1 MLAICIAY
9 FKKTPPKVTRF
20 MKNLKNS
27 PRSKKSFV
35 LHTLQIFI
43 VILLCKSI
51 KFMGKMYKLMIGK
64 LFCKNYHWNPG
75 IVKQF
80 IKPSKN
86 RSQYWLELLS
96 ASNRF
101 WYEGKIEKI
110 GINLQK
116 LWNLS
121 FIGTWKMFA
130 LVEIKVFVCNFNK
143 LWW

>member
-1 MLAICIAY
+1 
-9 FKKTPPKVTRF
+9 
-20 MKNLKNS
+20 
-27 PRSKKSFV
+27 
-35 LHTLQIFI
+35 
-43 VILLCKSI
+43 
-51 KFMGKMYKLMIGK
+51 MIGK
-64 LFCKNYHWNPG
+64 LFRKDYHWNPG

-86 RSQYWLELLS
+86 RNQYRLKLLA

-121 FIGTWKMFA
+121 FRSTLYKAKKTSQNLSWKTFA
-130 LVEIKVFVCNFNK
+130 LVKINLVS
-143 LWW
+143 

>member
-1 MLAICIAY
+1 
-9 FKKTPPKVTRF
+9 
-20 MKNLKNS
+20 
-27 PRSKKSFV
+27 
-35 LHTLQIFI
+35 
-43 VILLCKSI
+43 
-51 KFMGKMYKLMIGK
+51 MIGK
-64 LFCKNYHWNPG
+64 LFCKDYHWNPG

-121 FIGTWKMFA
+121 FRSTLYKAKNNSQNLSWKTFA
-130 LVEIKVFVCNFNK
+130 LVKTKVFVCNFNK